1 MSHTPQTTD
10 KQRSHMASEIVLSF
24 YTVHF
29 FPVFNV
35 IIVRTHRREMQLF
48 SVPAVLKLVTGS
60 IYLPL
65 PITLLSPSNSQA

>member
-24 YTVHF
+24 YTVRF

-48 SVPAVLKLVTGS
+48 SVAAGPGLETN
-60 IYLPL
+60 
-65 PITLLSPSNSQA
+65 LLQDQSTCHYP